1 MMHWIFNSQSRVIG
15 AALVLALVGWSAP
28 GFAQDAKKKAN
39 NEENNWVKVCDK
51 APVPEKGKDG
61 KVVKA
66 EKEVCIT
73 RYQQIDGNTGINL
86 VTVGLQ
92 QVKGQDAPHLMIM
105 VPLGMVLKAGVGVV
119 VLNADEWKTLLK
131 KEKLDEK
138 KLKQMLLGF
147 EHCIFEG
154 CTARAQVKPEVV
166 DSLKKGAGMLVMSV
180 DIQGRPASF
189 IVSLKGFTK
198 AMDGKPIDNKVFAQM
213 RQQAMAQIRERQKQ
227 AYQQYMAKQKKEG
240 GKKK

>member
-28 GFAQDAKKKAN
+28 GFAQDAKNKAN

-73 RYQQIDGNTGINL
+73 RYQHIDCNTVINL

-92 QVKGQDAPHLMIM
+92 QVKGQDAPHLMMM
-105 VPLGMVLKAGVGVV
+105 VPNGIVLKAGVGL
-119 VLNADEWKTLLK
+119 VLLNSDE
-131 KEKLDEK
+131 
-138 KLKQMLLGF
+138 
-147 EHCIFEG
+147 
-154 CTARAQVKPEVV
+154 
-166 DSLKKGAGMLVMSV
+166 
-180 DIQGRPASF
+180 
-189 IVSLKGFTK
+189 
-198 AMDGKPIDNKVFAQM
+198 
-213 RQQAMAQIRERQKQ
+213 
-227 AYQQYMAKQKKEG
+227 
-240 GKKK
+240 